1 MIWLE
6 LFRWAGRLGAGGLG
20 RWLKLGLLGA
30 VVAAAAGLVLW
41 VRSAE
46 SRAATYAAEIAMLRS
61 EQRSL
66 QEQLRAAR
74 EERQRALR
82 LLGDLRRKE
91 AARRREVE
99 RLRAALKEIP
109 NEGCL
114 DRPLPDPVG
123 RLLQ

>member
-1 MIWLE
+1 MIWLGF
-6 LFRWAGRLGAGGLG
+6 LDWAGKLVGG

-30 VVAAAAGLVLW
+30 LAAGAAGLVLW

-46 SRAATYAAEIAMLRS
+46 SRAATYAAEIAMLRA

-66 QEQLRAAR
+66 QSQLEAAW
-74 EERQRALR
+74 EERRRALR

-109 NEGCL
+109 DEGCL